1 MTEPATPQIP
11 GPPPSPPSAGIRTPF
26 FRRMPPL
33 AFAIVS
39 LVIVFFLYQIVA
51 GVIVLLVFKGRITV
65 DNVQLF
71 RWTTLFG
78 QLAFILLPTIIL
90 TRLRDDHVGAFL
102 RVRLPG
108 VQETFAT
115 FVAVFALQQVLQG
128 YMMAQDAIPLPQQI
142 QRYVDMLKQMFE
154 ETYRVLVSAH
164 SPVEFVFVVIVVA
177 LAPAVA
183 EELLFRGLVQRS
195 LEQEAGGLRG
205 AILAGIIFG
214 AYHLNPLSVV
224 PLMALGIFF
233 GYVVYRSQNIT
244 LAISAHFF
252 NNFLACTAVF
262 LNLRDD
268 FVAIAPQGNP
278 PSGIIL
284 LNSALFLVVFLGATL
299 YFIRLTDTHH
309 LD

>member
-1 MTEPATPQIP
+1 
-11 GPPPSPPSAGIRTPF
+11 
-26 FRRMPPL
+26 MPPL

>member
-1 MTEPATPQIP
+1 
-11 GPPPSPPSAGIRTPF
+11 
-26 FRRMPPL
+26 
-33 AFAIVS
+33 V
-39 LVIVFFLYQIVA
+39 V
-51 GVIVLLVFKGRITV
+51 VLLLFKGRITV

-90 TRLRDDHVGAFL
+90 TRLRDDHVVAFL

-177 LAPAVA
+177 LVPAMA

-278 PSGIIL
+278 PSSIIL

-299 YFIRLTDTHH
+299 YFVRLTDTHH

>member
-1 MTEPATPQIP
+1 
-11 GPPPSPPSAGIRTPF
+11 
-26 FRRMPPL
+26 MPPL

-39 LVIVFFLYQIVA
+39 LAVVFFLYQIVA
-51 GVIVLLVFKGRITV
+51 GVIVLLLFKGRVTV

-71 RWTTLFG
+71 RWTTLLG

-90 TRLRDDHVGAFL
+90 VRLRDAHVGAFL
-102 RVRLPG
+102 RIRLPG

-115 FVAVFALQQVLQG
+115 VVAVFALQQVLQG
-128 YMMAQDAIPLPQQI
+128 YMMAQDAIPLPQQL
-142 QRYVDMLKQMFE
+142 QRYVDVLKQLFE

-177 LAPAVA
+177 LVPAMA

-195 LEQEAGGLRG
+195 LEQAAGGLRG
-205 AILAGIIFG
+205 AVFAGIIFG

-233 GYVVYRSQNIT
+233 GYIVYRSRNIT

-268 FVAIAPQGNP
+268 FVVISPQGNP
-278 PSGIIL
+278 PSSIIL